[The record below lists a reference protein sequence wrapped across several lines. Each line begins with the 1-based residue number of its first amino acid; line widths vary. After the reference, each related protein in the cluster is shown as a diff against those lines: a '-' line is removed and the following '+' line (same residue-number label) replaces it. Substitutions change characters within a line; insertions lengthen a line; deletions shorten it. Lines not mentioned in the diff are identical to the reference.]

1 MATDAPQQSNS
12 STQAADTAP
21 LAAGDPRPGSL
32 RAWLACIRP
41 KTLGV
46 AAAPVAVGLGVAAAA
61 GHEFHFLVAVTTLA
75 LSLLMQIITNMEN
88 DAGYTKKKAGG
99 LRLPPLSAPSSSAFF
114 SSCSTRS
121 TSSPWAAGSW
131 WP

>member
-1 MATDAPQQSNS
+1 MAINASPQSNE
-12 STQAADTAP
+12 P
-21 LAAGDPRPGSL
+21 KPGSL

-46 AAAPVAVGLGVAAAA
+46 AAAPVAVGLGIAAAA
-61 GHEFHFLVAVTTLA
+61 GHEFHLLLAAATMA

-88 DAGYTKKKAGG
+88 DAGYTKKMRGRLEKDFRA
-99 LRLPPLSAPSSSAFF
+99 LRP
-114 SSCSTRS
+114 T
-121 TSSPWAAGSW
+121 AGSPSARLNGRLNSVLFLLCLTLSISLPTGAGL